1 MIEIRPQSC
10 DRCFAWGRVQS
21 IIAKQTPRS
30 IEFKRRIFLNAIQIL
45 GNNILTTLKATTAH
59 TADKFFFGLP
69 LAVVF
74 VLCYFSFQAIL
85 VTLVSNGAGLDDA
98 EQLANI
104 GYLDW
109 GYGGSQPPLYT
120 WITNIAASV
129 LGTSML
135 TLQIVK
141 FSMLASLFL
150 SVFGGMRLLGF
161 SRMVASASMLGLFL
175 IPQIGWES
183 QRALTHSVAGTAGCG
198 WAFLAFA
205 WYMRDRNAVS
215 AAALGITMAAAI
227 LGKFNASLFVI
238 MLIVTGLSIA
248 EYRKILL
255 SKLSFVTI
263 AAFAI
268 CFTPTAIWMLA
279 HKSSVIA
286 RSEKLQIGASGNPIF
301 DRLSG
306 VGSFIE
312 AAFLFSIVVLAIAG
326 IIALIH
332 RSKRS
337 TPGKPFT
344 SGEVFMRRLLVVGML
359 IVLAGVVVAGVSNIK
374 DRWLQPVLFL
384 TPAVIACLFAQ
395 YRRQTRALTELTAV
409 SIAVA
414 LIVPPIL
421 GYYLTYGSSTPP
433 YGQLDYQSLYQEMR
447 KDGDFKTILT
457 DNAQIAGNFRLFD
470 PTIEV
475 IHPETPYGA
484 SNVEKPLLIMWFGD
498 ATPNA
503 RVSTLMNEAEIEVPQ
518 TGIKTTKAVY
528 RTRPDKHLIVS
539 YFLQK

>member
-1 MIEIRPQSC
+1 M
-10 DRCFAWGRVQS
+10 
-21 IIAKQTPRS
+21 
-30 IEFKRRIFLNAIQIL
+30 NAIQIL
-45 GNNILTTLKATTAH
+45 GKIILTTLKATTAH
-59 TADKFFFGLP
+59 TADKSFFGLP
-69 LAVVF
+69 MAVVF
-74 VLCYFSFQAIL
+74 IICYFAFQAIL
-85 VTLVSNGAGLDDA
+85 VTVVSNGAGLDDA

-175 IPQIGWES
+175 VPQIGWES
-183 QRALTHSVAGTAGCG
+183 QRALTHSIAGTAGCG

-205 WYMRDRNAVS
+205 WYMRDRHAV
-215 AAALGITMAAAI
+215 AAAVLGVTMAAAI

-238 MLIVTGLSIA
+238 MLIVTGLSVA
-248 EYRKILL
+248 EYRKVLL
-255 SKLSFVTI
+255 SKLSFLTI

-268 CFTPTAIWMLA
+268 CFTPTANWMLA

-286 RSEKLQIGASGNPIF
+286 RSEKLQIGASGNLLF
-301 DRLSG
+301 DRLNG

-312 AAFLFSIVVLAIAG
+312 AAFLFSILALAVAG
-326 IIALIH
+326 IISLLHSA
-332 RSKRS
+332 RRTSP
-337 TPGKPFT
+337 TKPLAA
-344 SGEVFMRRLLVVGML
+344 GEVFMRRLLIVGML

-384 TPAVIACLFAQ
+384 TPAVIACLFEQ
-395 YRRQTRALTELTAV
+395 YRRNTRALTKFAGV
-409 SIAVA
+409 SVIFA

-421 GYYLTYGSSTPP
+421 GYYLTYGSNTPP

-447 KDGDFKTILT
+447 KDGDFRTILT

-470 PTIEV
+470 PSIEV

-484 SNVEKPLLIMWFGD
+484 ADARKPVLVMWFGD

-503 RVSTLMNEAEIEVPQ
+503 RVSTLMNEASIAAPQ
-518 TGIKTTKAVY
+518 TGISTTSAIY

>member
-1 MIEIRPQSC
+1 VTGILLGVPFGLSNLNTLQ
-10 DRCFAWGRVQS
+10 GLLNLS
-21 IIAKQTPRS
+21 IVL
-30 IEFKRRIFLNAIQIL
+30 LNTIKIS
-45 GNNILTTLKATTAH
+45 GTSILTTLKATTAH
-59 TADKFFFGLP
+59 TADKSLFGLP
-69 LAVVF
+69 TAVVF
-74 VLCYFSFQAIL
+74 VLCYFAFQAVL

-183 QRALTHSVAGTAGCG
+183 QRALTHSIAGTAGCG

-205 WYMRDRNAVS
+205 WYMRDRHTVS

-227 LGKFNASLFVI
+227 LGKFNASLFVV
-238 MLIVTGLSIA
+238 MLIVTGLSVK
-248 EYRKILL
+248 EYRTVLL
-255 SKLSFVTI
+255 SKLSLVTI

-268 CFTPTAIWMLA
+268 CFTPTANWMLA

-286 RSEKLQIGASGNPIF
+286 RSEKLQIGASGNLLF
-301 DRLSG
+301 DRLNG

-312 AAFLFSIVVLAIAG
+312 AAFLFSILVLAIAG
-326 IIALIH
+326 IISLVHSSRRTAPT
-332 RSKRS
+332 R
-337 TPGKPFT
+337 PFT
-344 SGEVFMRRLLVVGML
+344 TGEVFIRRLLIVGML

-395 YRRQTRALTELTAV
+395 YRRGTRALTEFAAV
-409 SIAVA
+409 SIALA
-414 LIVPPIL
+414 LIAPPIL

-447 KDGDFKTILT
+447 KDGEFKTILT

-470 PTIEV
+470 PSIEV

-484 SNVEKPLLIMWFGD
+484 ANATKPMLVMWFGE

-503 RVSTLMNEAEIEVPQ
+503 RVSTLMNEANIAAPQ
-518 TGIKTTKAVY
+518 SGVSTTTAIY